1 MNQYRV
7 TATALNVRKSPETQ
21 GSIVGVLPRG
31 EQVEKLKVEQK
42 WFYVRCG
49 SLEGWCYSAYLE
61 PATPVAKT
69 TLITYKITSDN
80 GGKLEA
86 LTRLACN
93 FWNRYLLPQQSIV
106 IRIGVFTSFGNT
118 IARAW
123 KPYTEQDVVYGT
135 VEFNTNFLDM
145 FSDVEIIGT
154 IIHEIGHTLGMG
166 WERWL
171 TLIDTRTGRFT
182 PQSVARLPALA
193 SYRVETDYGPG
204 TTLAHWDEETYNRE
218 LMTGIKDSQLYVM
231 PMTIDVMELLGHKVA
246 ERLDAK
252 RELADLLAELQSM
265 QFSLYEV
272 ADQIDK
278 NHYVE
283 TEIWEEIYTEKRRP
297 IGR

>member
-1 MNQYRV
+1 MNQYQV
-7 TATALNVRKSPETQ
+7 TATALNVRQRPELK

-31 EQVEKLKVEQK
+31 EKVEQLKVEQK

-61 PATPVAKT
+61 PAIPVAKT
-69 TLITYKITSDN
+69 TLITYKITSDSS
-80 GGKLEA
+80 GKLEA
-86 LTRLACN
+86 LARLACN
-93 FWNRYLLPQQSIV
+93 FWNRYLIPQQSIV
-106 IRIGVFTSFGNT
+106 IRIGVFTSFGIT

-123 KPYTEQDVVYGT
+123 KPYAEKGVVYGA
-135 VEFNTNFLDM
+135 VEFNTNFLGI
-145 FSDVEIIGT
+145 FSDVEIAGT
-154 IIHEIGHTLGMG
+154 LIHEIGHTLGMG

-171 TLIDTRTGRFT
+171 TLFDPQTGRFT
-182 PQSVARLPALA
+182 PASVARLPALA
-193 SYRVETDYGPG
+193 NYRVETDYGPG

-218 LMTGIKDSQLYVM
+218 LMTGIKDNQLYVM

-283 TEIWEEIYTEKRRP
+283 TEIWEEVYTQKRRP
-297 IGR
+297 IRC